1 VTRAEHRFQAMGTQC
16 HIVVI
21 DGPPDTPLAAEQA
34 VRDLESRW
42 SRFIETSDVARL
54 NAANGEFIEIAPETA
69 DLIGLAAECRLETNG
84 WFDPF
89 LAADLVALGYDRT
102 MEDVRR
108 AAPAG
113 GASSVPAAEPAI
125 GEPLRRP
132 SPVRTDAHGRVALVD
147 GVAFDPG
154 GIGKGRTADLV
165 AAAVMERGA
174 SGVLVN
180 IGGDLRVEGTNG
192 ADAWVVAITNP
203 FDEAGPDIGEIAI
216 AEGGV
221 ATSSPLRRRWRA
233 PDGTAAHHILDP
245 RTARPAHIE
254 LASLTVAAPDA
265 ASAEVLATA
274 VMLAGP
280 YRSRD
285 LLDRYEARA
294 FAVRIDGTVAEV

>member
-1 VTRAEHRFQAMGTQC
+1 MGTQC
-16 HIVVI
+16 HIVVV
-21 DGPPDTPLAAEQA
+21 DGPPDAPLEAEQA

-42 SRFIETSDVARL
+42 SRFIASSDVSRL
-54 NAANGEFIEIAPETA
+54 NAADGAFVEVAPETA

-102 MEDVRR
+102 MDDVR
-108 AAPAG
+108 ADAPPG
-113 GASSVPAAEPAI
+113 GMPVTTPDDPAI

-132 SPVRTDAHGRVALVD
+132 SPVRTDAEGRVALCD

-165 AAAVMERGA
+165 ADAIMETGA
-174 SGVLVN
+174 TGTLVN

-192 ADAWVVAITNP
+192 TDAWVVAITNP
-203 FDEAGPDIGEIAI
+203 FDEAGPDIGEIGI
-216 AEGGV
+216 VEGGL
-221 ATSSPLRRRWRA
+221 ATSSPLRRRWQA

-245 RTARPAHIE
+245 RTGRPAKIE
-254 LASLTVAAPDA
+254 LASLTVTAPDA

-280 YRSRD
+280 YRSRE
-285 LLDRYEARA
+285 LLARYEARA
-294 FAVRIDGTVAEV
+294 FAVRIDGSVTEV